1 MVSDTVSQDSLV
13 GQTLGHY
20 RVVEK
25 VGSGGM
31 GVVYKAE
38 DTRLHRFVA
47 LKFLPDEIA
56 REAQALARFQRE
68 AQAASA
74 LNHPNICT
82 IHAIAE
88 QDDRCFIVM
97 EFLEGQ
103 TLKQLIK
110 GRPVELEELLRISI
124 EVADA
129 LDAAHTK
136 GIVHRDIKPAN
147 IFVTERGHAK
157 ILDFGLAKGQKAAGQ
172 QDKIAATAPSPSTI
186 SEELVTSPGTALG
199 TIAYMSPEQALGREL
214 DARTDLFS
222 FGTVLYEMATGTLPF
237 RGDTS
242 AALFDA
248 ILHKAPTTPVRLN
261 PLLPTELERII
272 NKCLEKDRELRYRH
286 AADIHSDLKRLQRD
300 TGSGRTASVSE
311 QAFAVH
317 PRPQKLSKTIDS
329 LAVLP
334 FANLSGDPE
343 MEYLS
348 DGITDTLINSFSQL
362 RKLRV
367 VPRGLMFRYKG
378 QEVDPQR
385 VGGELNVRAVLTGR
399 VMQRGDTLLIGTELL
414 DVAKVSQL
422 WGAQYN
428 RKMADIFV
436 VQEDIA
442 REISEKLRL
451 QLTGEERKRLAK
463 RVTRNKEA
471 YQLYLKASYFAHKWS
486 PENLN
491 KAVEYS
497 RQAIEQDPA
506 LANAYAVMAW
516 SYNALGNYGYLPA
529 GETFTKAE
537 AAALRALA
545 LDERLAQAH
554 AALAYTRLLYHWDWQ
569 QGEKECRRAMELDE
583 NDPLALQTYAIYLGA
598 TGRIEEALTKQR
610 RAAELD
616 PLSPDINFLLGAWL
630 FLGRQYD
637 QAIEQF
643 RKTLELDPSIVPP
656 RAMLASVYA
665 HHGKY
670 SEAIAECEKMKS
682 FPGGELMS
690 RAILGYVYALAGRQ
704 DEALGILDGLKQLP
718 EGTSPV
724 VHMRIAA
731 VCAALNERERAFELL
746 RKACDER
753 VAMMIYLKVYP
764 YFDNLHSDPRFKDLL
779 RRIGLPQ

>member
-1 MVSDTVSQDSLV
+1 MCIRD
-13 GQTLGHY
+13 
-20 RVVEK
+20 R
-25 VGSGGM
+25 
-31 GVVYKAE
+31 
-38 DTRLHRFVA
+38 
-47 LKFLPDEIA
+47 
-56 REAQALARFQRE
+56 ALAKQQ
-68 AQAASA
+68 AQAANVLSSGKDAHAISA
-74 LNHPNICT
+74 IALGLAGDAKMCIRDRNHPNICT
-82 IHAIAE
+82 IYEIAE
-88 QDDRCFIVM
+88 QDGQCFIVM

-110 GRPVELEELLRISI
+110 GRPIELEQLLGISI

-129 LDAAHTK
+129 LDTAHSE

-147 IFVTERGHAK
+147 IFVTKRGHTK
-157 ILDFGLAKGQKAAGQ
+157 ILDFGLAKTGKSAGQ

-214 DARTDLFS
+214 NARTDLFS

-300 TGSGRTASVSE
+300 VDSGRKVAISGQGFET
-311 QAFAVH
+311 QA
-317 PRPQKLSKTIDS
+317 RPQKLSNTIDS

-378 QEVDPQR
+378 QAVDPQR
-385 VGGELNVRAVLTGR
+385 LGSELNVRAVLTGR
-399 VMQRGDTLLIGTELL
+399 VVQRGDTLLIGTELL

-436 VQEDIA
+436 VQEEIA

-451 QLTGEERKRLAK
+451 QLTGEEKKRLAK

-471 YQLYLKASYFAHKWS
+471 YQLYLKASYFAAKWS
-486 PENLN
+486 PESLS
-491 KAVEYS
+491 KAIEYS
-497 RQAIEQDPA
+497 RQAIEQDPTCA
-506 LANAYAVMAW
+506 HAYAVMAW
-516 SYNALGNYGYLPA
+516 SYITLGNYGFLPP
-529 GETFTKAE
+529 GEAFPKAR
-537 AAALRALA
+537 AAALQALA
-545 LDERLAQAH
+545 LDEGLSQAH
-554 AALAYTRLLYHWDWQ
+554 TALAVTRLNGWDWP
-569 QGEKECRRAMELDE
+569 GAERECQRALELNPDDAMALVAYGTILMAMGKFEEAVRVMRRAMELD
-583 NDPLALQTYAIYLGA
+583 
-598 TGRIEEALTKQR
+598 
-610 RAAELD
+610 
-616 PLSPDINFLLGAWL
+616 PLSPAINLHWAGAL
-630 FLGRQYD
+630 FVTRQYD
-637 QAIEQF
+637 QVIEQLK
-643 RKTLELDPSIVPP
+643 KTLELDPNVMPP
-656 RAMLASVYA
+656 RAVLASLYA
-665 HHGKY
+665 YKGRY
-670 SEAIAECEKMKS
+670 AEAMAECEKLRTLA
-682 FPGGELMS
+682 GELAS
-690 RAILGYVYALAGRQ
+690 RAVLGYVYARAGRR
-704 DEALGILDGLKQLP
+704 DEALHILEELKPVL
-718 EGTSPV
+718 EASPLL
-724 VHMRIAA
+724 RFRA
-731 VCAALNERERAFELL
+731 VLIWAALNERDQAFEWLE
-746 RKACDER
+746 KSCDEHFFML
-753 VAMMIYLKVYP
+753 AYLKAPP
-764 YFDNLHSDPRFKDLL
+764 YFENLFSDPRFEDLL